1 MTVCCVLSVQ
11 LVMDVHTC
19 AELPLLL
26 QNQFCV
32 CFVPGEYVCVCV
44 CVCVCL
50 VVGVVL
56 REEVEVFTEG
66 TGEL

>member
-1 MTVCCVLSVQ
+1 MTVCCVPSVQ
-11 LVMDVHTC
+11 LVMDVHMC
-19 AELPLLL
+19 ADLPLLL

-44 CVCVCL
+44 YMCL

>member
-1 MTVCCVLSVQ
+1 ML
-11 LVMDVHTC
+11 
-19 AELPLLL
+19 
-26 QNQFCV
+26 CV
-32 CFVPGEYVCVCV
+32 CFVPGVCVCV
-44 CVCVCL
+44 YACL